1 MLSDMNT
8 YEGTALNAYEDTE
21 PLNPSPSY
29 TNTIRIRETDAVGP
43 QPRRTKIVCTLGPSS
58 SDPARILDM
67 VTAGMDCAR
76 LNFSH
81 GRHEEHAVRIAAV
94 RKAEE
99 ASGRPISLLADL
111 CGPKI
116 RVAEGFAERTVAVGD
131 EVVFT
136 GAERPGPGEIPVTFP
151 DIANVVAPG
160 DPLLVEDGRIRTEA
174 IDRDGPR
181 LRCIV
186 QVGGTIKPR
195 KGVNI
200 PRSAVGIPSLTEQDL
215 DDLAF
220 ALSQGVD
227 HVALSF
233 VQHVEDVL
241 ELKELIRAA
250 GSEARVVAKIEKAEA
265 LENLDAIIEASDAI
279 MVARGDLGVEVGVHD
294 VPLAQKRM
302 IGKARELGRTV
313 ITATQ
318 MLESMIDSPGPT
330 RAEASDVANAIID
343 GTSAVMLSAE
353 TASGSFPVEAVQMMD
368 LIARTVEPSLL
379 LPLAP
384 SDGDAINV
392 LSDTACRLADG
403 MGAAAIAVHTQ
414 TGTTARA
421 ISRFRAPFPIVA
433 ASTSDVVRHQLALEW
448 GVIPI
453 AAPATDRIEDSWSAL
468 LRQIEDRGLASDGD
482 TVVLAGRAQLPVP
495 GVTTNVTVHQI
506 SGSEEL

>member
-1 MLSDMNT
+1 MSATTSM
-8 YEGTALNAYEDTE
+8 
-21 PLNPSPSY
+21 
-29 TNTIRIRETDAVGP
+29 TNTIRIHPPVELTT

-58 SDPARILDM
+58 SDPARILDL
-67 VTAGMDCAR
+67 VNAGMDCAR

-81 GRHEEHAVRIAAV
+81 GTHEEHGERIAAV

-99 ASGRPISLLADL
+99 ASNRPIALLADL

-116 RVAEGFAERTVAVGD
+116 RVADGFNERTVVAGE
-131 EVVFT
+131 EVIFT
-136 GAERPGPGEIPVTFP
+136 GAESAGPDEIPVSFP
-151 DIANVVAPG
+151 DLADVVAAG

-181 LRCIV
+181 LRCLV

-200 PRSAVGIPSLTEQDL
+200 PRSAVPIPSLTPQDRE
-215 DDLAF
+215 DLAF

-233 VQHVEDVL
+233 VQRVQDVL

-265 LENLDAIIEASDAI
+265 LENLEAIIEASDAI

-302 IGKARELGRTV
+302 IGMAREMGRTV

-353 TASGSFPVEAVQMMD
+353 TASGSFPIEAVQVMD
-368 LIARTVEPSLL
+368 RIARTVEPSLL

-384 SDGDAINV
+384 SGGDAISV

-403 MGAAAIAVHTQ
+403 MGAAAIAVHTE

-421 ISRFRAPFPIVA
+421 ISRFRTPLPIVA